1 MRPALLT
8 EPTAALP
15 SNPRRGFAGTAAL
28 HASVLV
34 LLIIT
39 AGARLSPGG
48 GGGAGSPDGPL
59 VVMVPPPASLPP
71 PVLVISSGP
80 AFEAVDAMP
89 PSAAFTTAD
98 GFSYDTAR
106 IRLRREV
113 LFPFL
118 TGRLPFLDELRAAA
132 AVDRRRLPNPLGGA
146 GRRRSHERPPL
157 ELSAAERD
165 ALVDGSW
172 SRRDRWQSL
181 AKIVE
186 LTGRHDPDDGQLP
199 AVVRG
204 HVERNLLQPYL
215 ESSVPDP
222 RFWVML
228 GLAADHLDVI
238 QFVGRFAQQHP
249 SSRTTTEL
257 LFLLDELAEANRA
270 AFELLVQTD
279 VAGLGQTAASSP
291 RDVQLAWQLQ
301 RGYEAWTRE
310 RGLDQ
315 VTTLDAHY
323 DGVRLAILAA
333 IIETSPGGYGAADA
347 RFVAGRLLWDRSDVD
362 GAVRMWRGMEAD
374 ERTTYAGVRAEIRR
388 ALGPDGTVDVLQIVR
403 ALGAERGRWLRE
415 SADRLARFGYTP
427 QTF

>member
-1 MRPALLT
+1 MRPALLS
-8 EPTAALP
+8 EPADDLP

-28 HASVLV
+28 HAAGVLV
-34 LLIIT
+34 LLMAT
-39 AGARLSPGG
+39 AGAGLSPGWG
-48 GGGAGSPDGPL
+48 IAGSPEDPL

-71 PVLVISSGP
+71 PVLVISSAP
-80 AFEAVDAMP
+80 ALEAVDAMP
-89 PSAAFTTAD
+89 ASTAFTTAD
-98 GFSYDTAR
+98 GFSYDTSR

-132 AVDRRRLPNPLGGA
+132 ATERQRLQNPLGTE
-146 GRRRSHERPPL
+146 GRRQTRQRPPL
-157 ELSAAERD
+157 ELSASARD
-165 ALVDGSW
+165 ALVDASW

-181 AKIVE
+181 AKLVE
-186 LTGRHDPDDGQLP
+186 LTGRHDPDGGQLP

-238 QFVGRFAQQHP
+238 QFVGRFAQEHP

-270 AFELLVQTD
+270 AFELLMQTTI
-279 VAGLGQTAASSP
+279 AGLGGTAASSP
-291 RDVQLAWQLQ
+291 QDVQLAWQLQ
-301 RGYEAWTRE
+301 RGYEKWTRE

-315 VTTLDAHY
+315 AKTLDGHY
-323 DGVRLAILAA
+323 DGVRLAILTT
-333 IIETSPGGYGAADA
+333 IIETSPNGYGAADA
-347 RFVAGRLLWDRSDVD
+347 RFLAGRLLWDRSDIA
-362 GAVRMWRGMEAD
+362 GAARMWHGMGPD
-374 ERTTYAGVRAEIRR
+374 ERTTYAGVRAEIRA
-388 ALGPDGTVDVLQIVR
+388 ALLPDGRVDVIRVVR

-415 SADRLARFGYTP
+415 SADRLARFGFTP